1 VDKRGAPGRAFPGTF
16 NSSAAVAC
24 GALLYLRPVA
34 TLFRFDLDE
43 AQRRANLRE
52 HDFADLRQVVAR
64 LL

>member
-1 VDKRGAPGRAFPGTF
+1 
-16 NSSAAVAC
+16 VAC

-34 TLFRFDLDE
+34 TLFRFDLDD

-52 HDFADLRQVVAR
+52 HDYADLRQVVAR